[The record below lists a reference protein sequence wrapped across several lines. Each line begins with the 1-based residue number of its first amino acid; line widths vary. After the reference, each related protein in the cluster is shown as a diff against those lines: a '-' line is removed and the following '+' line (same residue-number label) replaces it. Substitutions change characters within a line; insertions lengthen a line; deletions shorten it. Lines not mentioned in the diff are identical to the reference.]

1 MKPKLLPSV
10 KELKKLFT
18 YDVKKDVIINHM
30 QNYSLTYLFAFLL
43 AGLGVE
49 NSESVANAILIVA
62 TAIGV
67 LFGRYRAGNISWT
80 GVKH

>member
-1 MKPKLLPSV
+1 
-10 KELKKLFT
+10 
-18 YDVKKDVIINHM
+18 M

-67 LFGRYRAGNISWT
+67 LFGRYRAGNTKWT

>member
-1 MKPKLLPSV
+1 
-10 KELKKLFT
+10 
-18 YDVKKDVIINHM
+18 M